1 MITRTMANEFEARL
15 NSIVARYRPT
25 HIIIGLKR
33 KEFNSYEEAE
43 QYCEKFNIDKNRIHK
58 LNN

>member
-1 MITRTMANEFEARL
+1 MITRKTANELEARL

-33 KEFNSYEEAE
+33 KEFYSYKEAE
-43 QYCEKFNIDKNRIHK
+43 QYCENFNIDKNRIHK
-58 LNN
+58 INN